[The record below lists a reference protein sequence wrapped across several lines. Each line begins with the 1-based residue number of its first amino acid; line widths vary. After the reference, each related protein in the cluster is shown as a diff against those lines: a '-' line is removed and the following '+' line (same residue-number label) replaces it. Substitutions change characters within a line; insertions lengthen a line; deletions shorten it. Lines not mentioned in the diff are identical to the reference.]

1 MKKLIKKEIEFG
13 GRTLSLEYG
22 ELAGQANGS
31 VLARYGDTVVLATAT
46 SEKAKEDIGY
56 FPLTVDYVE
65 RLYAGGIIKGSRF
78 VKREGRPSDEA
89 ILNGRLIDR
98 SIRPLFPKEFGDEV
112 QVVLT
117 VLSVDKEND
126 PAVLG
131 LIGASA
137 ALAGSDIPWEGPIG
151 AVRVG
156 KVAKDGGAPELKLNP
171 LAAET
176 AVSDLDLIVSGKE
189 DEIVMVEGGASE
201 IPEEDILKA
210 IEFAQKSLSPIIGLI
225 TDLAKEIGIAKKEV
239 AVDPQVKHM
248 MEDLRGFALAPL
260 KEITEK
266 TNSKEEFSE
275 KQTELIEKVFKK
287 FEGTYQKM
295 AMGTGMS
302 DLTKEAVRELMI
314 KDGKRTDGRKFD
326 EVRPLHIRVGV
337 LPRTHGSALFQRGE
351 TQVLTTAT
359 LGSTSLEQILEGPA
373 GETTKRYMHHYY
385 FPPFSTGEVG
395 RIGTPGRR
403 EIGHSALAEKAL
415 DRMIPS
421 VEEFPYAIRL
431 VSEVLS
437 SNGSTSMASTCG
449 STLALMDAG
458 VPIKSPVSGV
468 AMGLVTDGK
477 VFRVITDIAG
487 VEDQCGDMD
496 FKVAGTEKGVTA
508 VQMDMKVKGLPHKV
522 MVEALADAHKARLG
536 ILKEMLKV
544 LDKPREKLSQYAP
557 KVATI
562 KVPIEKIGEVI
573 GPGGR
578 MIRRLTEQTGTEI
591 DIDDNGTVSISGP
604 DEDKVNEARK
614 LVDDL
619 TREVQVGEIFE
630 GTVQRIMD
638 FGAFVEILP
647 GKEGMVHVSEL
658 AYSFVAKPTDVV
670 QIGDKIKVK
679 VIEIDAMGRI
689 NLSKKALEKPP
700 EGYQERP
707 REDRGGPSGPP
718 RPGGRP
724 FRPGGFGGGSS
735 YRGGPSS
742 RQPGG
747 YSPQRRPGF
756 GGGGGR
762 EGYRPASDRG
772 RR

>member
-1 MKKLIKKEIEFG
+1 MTKVIKKEIEFG

-46 SEKAKEDIGY
+46 SAKAKEDIGY
-56 FPLTVDYVE
+56 FPLFVEYVE

-98 SIRPLFPKEFGDEV
+98 SIRPLFPKDYLDEV
-112 QVVLT
+112 QVVLM
-117 VLSVDKEND
+117 VLSVDREND

-131 LIGASA
+131 VIGASA
-137 ALAGSDIPWEGPIG
+137 ALACSDIPWEGPIA

-156 KVAKDGGAPELKLNP
+156 RVTPEKGSAELRLNP
-171 LAAET
+171 TAAEIE
-176 AVSDLDLIVSGKE
+176 VSDFDLIISGKL
-189 DEIVMVEGGASE
+189 DEIVMVEGGANE
-201 IPEEDILKA
+201 VPEEEILKA
-210 IEFAQKSLSPIIGLI
+210 VEFAQNSLTPITKLI
-225 TDLAKEIGIAKKEV
+225 ADLAKEIGTAKKEIE
-239 AVDPQVKHM
+239 VDPQVKHM

-266 TNSKEEFSE
+266 ATNKEEFSE
-275 KQTELIEKVFKK
+275 KQAELNEKVFKK
-287 FEGTYQKM
+287 FEGTYQKAAM
-295 AMGTGMS
+295 ATGLG
-302 DLTKEAVRELMI
+302 DLTKEAVRELLI

-359 LGSTSLEQILEGPA
+359 LGSTSLKQILEGPA
-373 GETTKRYMHHYY
+373 GETTKRYMHHYN

-395 RIGTPGRR
+395 RMIGPGRR

-415 DRMIPS
+415 DRMIPT
-421 VEEFPYAIRL
+421 EEQFPYAIRL

-458 VPIKSPVSGV
+458 VPITSPVSGV

-477 VFRVITDIAG
+477 TFRILTDIAG

-522 MVEALADAHKARLG
+522 MVEALADARKARLG

-591 DIDDNGTVSISGP
+591 DIDDDGTVSITGP
-604 DEDKVNEARK
+604 DEEKVQEARK

-670 QIGDKIKVK
+670 NIGDKIKVK
-679 VIEIDAMGRI
+679 VIEIDQMGRI
-689 NLSKKALEKPP
+689 NLSKKAL
-700 EGYQERP
+700 
-707 REDRGGPSGPP
+707 
-718 RPGGRP
+718 
-724 FRPGGFGGGSS
+724 
-735 YRGGPSS
+735 
-742 RQPGG
+742 
-747 YSPQRRPGF
+747 
-756 GGGGGR
+756 
-762 EGYRPASDRG
+762 
-772 RR
+772 

>member
-1 MKKLIKKEIEFG
+1 M
-13 GRTLSLEYG
+13 
-22 ELAGQANGS
+22 AAQANGS

-46 SEKAKEDIGY
+46 SAKAREDIGY
-56 FPLTVDYVE
+56 FPLFVEYVE
-65 RLYAGGIIKGSRF
+65 RFYAGGIIKGSRF

-98 SIRPLFPKEFGDEV
+98 SIRPLFPKDFLDEV

-117 VLSVDKEND
+117 VLSVDREND

-131 LIGASA
+131 LVGASA
-137 ALAGSDIPWEGPIG
+137 ALAGSDIPWEGPIA

-156 KVAKDGGAPELKLNP
+156 RITAEDGKSELKLNP
-171 LAAET
+171 TAAEI
-176 AVSDLDLIVSGKE
+176 AVSDLDLIISGKE

-201 IPEEDILKA
+201 VPEEEILEA
-210 IEFAQKSLSPIIGLI
+210 IEFAQKSLTPITKLI
-225 TDLAKEIGIAKKEV
+225 ADLAKEIGIAKKAVE
-239 AVDPQVKHM
+239 VDPQIKHM

-266 TNSKEEFSE
+266 ATNKEEFSE
-275 KQTELIEKVFKK
+275 KQTELFESVFKK
-287 FEGTYQKM
+287 FEGTYQKVAM
-295 AMGTGMS
+295 ATGLS

-373 GETTKRYMHHYY
+373 GETTKRYMHHYN
-385 FPPFSTGEVG
+385 FPPFSVGEVG
-395 RIGTPGRR
+395 RMTGPGRR

-415 DRMIPS
+415 DRMIPA
-421 VEEFPYAIRL
+421 EDQFPYAIRL

-477 VFRVITDIAG
+477 TFRILTDIAG
-487 VEDQCGDMD
+487 IEDQCGDMD
-496 FKVAGTEKGVTA
+496 FKVTGTEKGVTA

-522 MVEALADAHKARLG
+522 MVEALADARKARLF
-536 ILKEMLKV
+536 ILEEMLKV

-578 MIRRLTEQTGTEI
+578 MIRRITEQTGTEI
-591 DIDDNGTVSISGP
+591 DIDDDGTVNISGP
-604 DEDKVNEARK
+604 DDEKVQAARK

-658 AYSFVAKPTDVV
+658 SYGFVAKPTDVV
-670 QIGDKIKVK
+670 NIGDKIKVK
-679 VIEIDAMGRI
+679 VIEIDQMGRI

-707 REDRGGPSGPP
+707 REDRGGPSGP
-718 RPGGRP
+718 RSSGGRP
-724 FRPGGFGGGSS
+724 FRS
-735 YRGGPSS
+735 
-742 RQPGG
+742 
-747 YSPQRRPGF
+747 GF
-756 GGGGGR
+756 GGGGRPPFRRGPSSHR
-762 EGYRPASDRG
+762 PGGERRYRPSFDRS
-772 RR
+772 R

>member
-1 MKKLIKKEIEFG
+1 M
-13 GRTLSLEYG
+13 
-22 ELAGQANGS
+22 AGQANGA

-46 SEKAKEDIGY
+46 SARAKEDIGY
-56 FPLTVDYVE
+56 FPLFVEYVE

-89 ILNGRLIDR
+89 ILSGRQIDR
-98 SIRPLFPKEFGDEV
+98 SIRPLFPKDYQDEV
-112 QVVLT
+112 QVVVT
-117 VLSVDKEND
+117 VLSVDREND

-137 ALAGSDIPWEGPIG
+137 ALSCSDIPWEGPIG
-151 AVRVG
+151 AVKVG
-156 KVAKDGGAPELKLNP
+156 RSAAEKGPVELKLNP
-171 LAAET
+171 TAAEM
-176 AVSDLDLIVSGKE
+176 AVSDLDMIVSGKA

-201 IPEEDILKA
+201 IPEEEILKA
-210 IEFAQKSLSPIIGLI
+210 IEFAQASLKSIIKLI
-225 TDLAKEIGIAKKEV
+225 ADLAEEVGAEKQEV
-239 AVDPQVKHM
+239 AADPQVKHM
-248 MEDLRGFALAPL
+248 LEDLREFALAPL
-260 KEITEK
+260 KELVAK
-266 TNSKEEFSE
+266 PADKEAFSE
-275 KQTELIEKVFKK
+275 KFEALSEKVFKK
-287 FEGTYQKM
+287 FEGTYQKVAM
-295 AMGTGMS
+295 ATGLGE
-302 DLTKEAVRELMI
+302 LTKEAVRELVI
-314 KDGKRTDGRKFD
+314 KDGKRTDGRKPD

-337 LPRTHGSALFQRGE
+337 LPRTHGSAIFQRGE

-359 LGSTSLEQILEGPA
+359 LGATSLEQILEGPA
-373 GETTKRYMHHYY
+373 GETTKRYMHHYF
-385 FPPFSTGEVG
+385 FPPFSVGEVG
-395 RIGTPGRR
+395 RMIGPGRR
-403 EIGHSALAEKAL
+403 EIGHSALAERAL
-415 DRMIPS
+415 DRMIPA
-421 VEEFPYAIRL
+421 EADFPYAIRL

-437 SNGSTSMASTCG
+437 SNGSTSMAATCG

-468 AMGLVTDGK
+468 AMGLFTDGK
-477 VFRVITDIAG
+477 IFRVLTDIAG

-496 FKVAGTEKGVTA
+496 FKVTGTATGVTA

-522 MVEALADAHKARLG
+522 MVEALADARKARLM
-536 ILKEMLKV
+536 ILEQMLKV

-591 DIDDNGTVSISGP
+591 DIDDDGTVNISGP
-604 DEDKVNEARK
+604 DEDKVQEARK

-619 TREVQVGEIFE
+619 TREVTVGEIFE

-658 AYSFVAKPTDVV
+658 SYTFVAKPTDVV
-670 QIGDKIKVK
+670 NIGDKVKVK
-679 VIEIDAMGRI
+679 VIEIDQMGRI

-707 REDRGGPSGPP
+707 REERGPSGP
-718 RPGGRP
+718 RSGFGGRP
-724 FRPGGFGGGSS
+724 PFR
-735 YRGGPSS
+735 RGPSS
-742 RQPGG
+742 RRPGG
-747 YSPQRRPGF
+747 DYPPRRSGGFGSSREGGYRPSF
-756 GGGGGR
+756 GGG
-762 EGYRPASDRG
+762 

>member
-1 MKKLIKKEIEFG
+1 MAKVIKKEIEFG
-13 GRTLSLEYG
+13 GRILSLEYG

-46 SEKAKEDIGY
+46 SDKAKEDLGY
-56 FPLTVDYVE
+56 FPLSVEYVE

-89 ILNGRLIDR
+89 VISGRLIDR
-98 SIRPLFPKEFGDEV
+98 SIRPLFPKDYLDEV
-112 QVVLT
+112 QVVIT
-117 VLSVDKEND
+117 VLSVDREND

-131 LIGASA
+131 VIGASA
-137 ALAGSDIPWEGPIG
+137 ALACSDIPWEGPIG
-151 AVRVG
+151 AVRLGRVAADG
-156 KVAKDGGAPELKLNP
+156 KVPELRLNP
-171 LAAET
+171 VAGEI
-176 AVSDLDLIVSGKE
+176 AVSDLDLIVSGKT

-201 IPEEDILKA
+201 VSEEEILKA
-210 IEFAQKSLSPIIGLI
+210 IEFAQGHISPVTKLI
-225 TDLAKEIGIAKKEV
+225 SDLAEEIGIAKREV
-239 AVDPQVKHM
+239 EVDPQVRHM

-260 KEITEK
+260 KGIVEEA
-266 TNSKEEFSE
+266 TNKEEFNE
-275 KQTELIEKVFKK
+275 RLAELSEKVFKE
-287 FEGTYQKM
+287 FEGTYQKVGM
-295 AMGTGMS
+295 ATG
-302 DLTKEAVRELMI
+302 LGELKKEAVRELLI

-337 LPRTHGSALFQRGE
+337 LPRTHGSAIFQRGE

-359 LGSTSLEQILEGPA
+359 LGSTSLEQILEGPE
-373 GETTKRYMHHYY
+373 GETTKRFMHHYY
-385 FPPFSTGEVG
+385 FPPFSVGEVG
-395 RIGTPGRR
+395 RMIGPGRR
-403 EIGHSALAEKAL
+403 EIGHSALAERAL
-415 DRMIPS
+415 ARVIPPM
-421 VEEFPYAIRL
+421 EQFPYTIRL

-477 VFRVITDIAG
+477 VFRILTDIAG
-487 VEDQCGDMD
+487 VEDECGDMD

-508 VQMDMKVKGLPHKV
+508 VQMDMKVKGLPHEV
-522 MVEALADAHKARLG
+522 MAEALAEARKARLG
-536 ILKEMLKV
+536 ILKEMLEV

-578 MIRRLTEQTGTEI
+578 MIRRITEQTGTEI
-591 DIDDNGTVSISGP
+591 DVDDDGTVNISGP
-604 DEDKVNEARK
+604 DEQKVQEARK
-614 LVDDL
+614 MVDDL

-658 AYSFVAKPTDVV
+658 SSNFVAKPTDVV
-670 QIGDKIKVK
+670 NVGDKIKVK
-679 VIEIDAMGRI
+679 VIEIDPMGRI
-689 NLSKKALEKPP
+689 NLSKKALEGSSR
-700 EGYQERP
+700 GYPERP
-707 REDRGGPSGPP
+707 RDNHGRPSG
-718 RPGGRP
+718 RRP
-724 FRPGGFGGGSS
+724 FRPGGFGGG
-735 YRGGPSS
+735 RLP
-742 RQPGG
+742 
-747 YSPQRRPGF
+747 RRPGF
-756 GGGGGR
+756 GQPKSR
-762 EGYRPASDRG
+762 EPYRSRYDRS
-772 RR
+772 RH